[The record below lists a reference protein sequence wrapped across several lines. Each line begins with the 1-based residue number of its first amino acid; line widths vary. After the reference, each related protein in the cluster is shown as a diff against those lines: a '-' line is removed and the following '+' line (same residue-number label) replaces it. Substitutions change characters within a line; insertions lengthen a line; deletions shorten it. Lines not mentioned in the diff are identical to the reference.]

1 MFYLTII
8 LQWYCVLS
16 IGLSAL
22 RDIKVQNENI
32 FLNTF
37 LTDLAGMIA
46 PWHADEQG
54 AGDFLLSKFQLRE
67 GNGAV
72 EVLEKGLYYI
82 YAQVYY
88 TTTESSNSFSIKL
101 REKGKSSHEELAV
114 CSVNIAVKQ
123 YMSEVSCFTSVVRFL
138 NATDRVFLWQRER
151 NRRMVLRNGFSF
163 FGFVHLSGKRD

>member
-1 MFYLTII
+1 
-8 LQWYCVLS
+8 
-16 IGLSAL
+16 
-22 RDIKVQNENI
+22 
-32 FLNTF
+32 
-37 LTDLAGMIA
+37 
-46 PWHADEQG
+46 
-54 AGDFLLSKFQLRE
+54 
-67 GNGAV
+67 
-72 EVLEKGLYYI
+72 
-82 YAQVYY
+82 VYY

-163 FGFVHLSGKRD
+163 FGFVQLSGKRD